1 MAICLRA
8 SKGNLAAT
16 EWSEGIGIEIKVKSA
31 SIPDKETFF
40 NTNQQQKLLPCFEPG
55 HPVNYFG
62 CHFMI
67 HLSRLARIAEFTL
80 SVCSSIWLFKR
91 AMASTVIGSYRPS
104 FSLLA

>member
-8 SKGNLAAT
+8 SEGNLAAT

-55 HPVNYFG
+55 QIIVVPWYHNSLF
-62 CHFMI
+62 FI
-67 HLSRLARIAEFTL
+67 K
-80 SVCSSIWLFKR
+80 SILTFN
-91 AMASTVIGSYRPS
+91 S
-104 FSLLA
+104 